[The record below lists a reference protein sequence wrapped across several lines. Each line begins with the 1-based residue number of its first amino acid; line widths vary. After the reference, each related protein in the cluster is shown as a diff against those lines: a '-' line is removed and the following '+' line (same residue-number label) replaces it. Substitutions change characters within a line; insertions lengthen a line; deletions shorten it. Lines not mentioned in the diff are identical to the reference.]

1 MFSAPTDGRMDD
13 SPSHPATVTRQF
25 SLQRPTAFPLPSY
38 QTHLSGDILS
48 GVARGWGVGL
58 VSIIYGRESNE
69 TFPSHDGQTECR
81 RVRVWAGKEWRAM

>member
-25 SLQRPTAFPLPSY
+25 SLQPATFLPPSY
-38 QTHLSGDILS
+38 QTVTFCRVLH
-48 GVARGWGVGL
+48 VVVRVGL

-69 TFPSHDGQTECR
+69 TFPSRMTDKPSVAE
-81 RVRVWAGKEWRAM
+81 